1 MPYTGVFK
9 VLAQAVPIPTFSKAL
24 VLALLL
30 YPLKSYTS
38 AFENA
43 GIGIAYA
50 GIGIAYASTF
60 KSPGIGCI
68 HISP

>member
-9 VLAQAVPIPTFSKAL
+9 ALAQAVPIPTFSKAL

-50 GIGIAYASTF
+50 GAF
-60 KSPGIGCI
+60 KSSGIGCI

>member
-9 VLAQAVPIPTFSKAL
+9 ALAQAVPIPTFSKAL

-50 GIGIAYASTF
+50 GAF
-60 KSPGIGCI
+60 KALV
-68 HISP
+68 

>member
-9 VLAQAVPIPTFSKAL
+9 ALAQAVPIPTFSKAL

-50 GIGIAYASTF
+50 GAF

>member
-9 VLAQAVPIPTFSKAL
+9 ALAQAVPIPTFSKVL

-50 GIGIAYASTF
+50 GAF
-60 KSPGIGCI
+60 KSPGINCI

>member
-9 VLAQAVPIPTFSKAL
+9 APAQAVPIPMFSKAL

-50 GIGIAYASTF
+50 GAF